1 MTEAKDIER
10 PVEPLSTAGRS
21 IIAVAGGLSAIAAA
35 AIAAMMVAT
44 VYDVGARYLFNRPTI
59 WATEVSTYLL
69 ITVIFAGAGFTH
81 LAGSNVRVEVL
92 IYRMSPERKRLIEA
106 TTAWLALIFVAIT
119 AWQAV
124 VLVESDYRHNS
135 RLFSL
140 LLTPSWMPKT
150 PIAVGMIVL
159 AAAVLVELERLG
171 GPRSRWRRQTHY
183 WLFAIVVGVLFV
195 LGSQPPMLLWQSVD
209 GGTAAI
215 LAATLI
221 GAFVASGRGV
231 GLAVIASVV
240 ISVLLFEAAA
250 GLGVTALTALILGM
264 IALLLAVGMRIA
276 FALGLIGLISIY
288 LLTPM
293 PFPITLPDR
302 TWGAVNSFALT
313 AVPLYILMGALLI
326 RSGLSSE
333 LFAVMAR
340 VLARL
345 PGGLAQASAAGCAV
359 FAAVSGSSVATAA
372 TIGTVACP
380 EMSKR
385 GYSPGLSYGVVA
397 AGGTLGILIPPSVPL
412 IIYGTT
418 AGVPVATLFIAGIV
432 PGLMLVGIFML
443 VILIWA
449 VMKPDAAPRVDTSS
463 LPPLGWH
470 SLVDTGLVVL
480 LILLIILSLYGGL
493 ATPSETGALGAFF
506 AALICLG
513 RRRLTWAV
521 VRSALSETVVVTA
534 FIFMIVVGAHILTF
548 GFDYLRLSRLL
559 LSAVTDADVG
569 RWAILLAMLGV
580 YLVLGMFLDSIS
592 MLVLTLPVAF
602 PVIVSLGFDPV
613 WFGIILVIVAEAGL
627 ITPPVG
633 MNLFVLQ
640 GIAKDVSIRTIAI
653 GTLPFLAA
661 MGVTV
666 VLLCFYPQIA
676 LWLTAHLV

>member
-1 MTEAKDIER
+1 MTERTDTMAPDR
-10 PVEPLSTAGRS
+10 DLSFAGRS
-21 IIAVAGGLSAIAAA
+21 ITKIAFGLAVIAGA
-35 AIAAMMVAT
+35 AIVAMMVAT

-59 WATEVSTYLL
+59 WATEISTYLL
-69 ITVIFAGAGFTH
+69 IAVIFAGAGFTH
-81 LAGSNVRVEVL
+81 LTGSNVRIEVL
-92 IYRMSPERKRLIEA
+92 IRRLSSENRRFIEA
-106 TTAWLALIFVAIT
+106 TTAWLALVFVAVT

-124 VLVESDYRHNS
+124 VLVESDFRHNS

-140 LLTPSWMPKT
+140 LLTPSWLPKT

-159 AAAVLVELERLG
+159 AASILVELERLG
-171 GPRSRWRRQTHY
+171 GVVAAWRRRMPY
-183 WLFAIVVGVLFV
+183 LLFV
-195 LGSQPPMLLWQSVD
+195 LTGAILLALGPQPPMLFWQSAD
-209 GGTAAI
+209 AGTAIILAAAI
-215 LAATLI
+215 L
-221 GAFVASGRGV
+221 GAYLASGRGV
-231 GLAVIASVV
+231 GLLLSVAMVAAVV
-240 ISVLLFEAAA
+240 LFETAAD
-250 GLGVTALTALILGM
+250 LGVTALTIFILAM

-276 FALGLIGLISIY
+276 FALGLIGLIGIY
-288 LLTPM
+288 LLTPVA
-293 PFPITLPDR
+293 FPVTLPDR
-302 TWGAVNSFALT
+302 TWSAVNSFALT
-313 AVPLYILMGALLI
+313 AVPLYILMGALLV

-340 VLARL
+340 ALARL
-345 PGGLAQASAAGCAV
+345 PGGLAHASAAGCAV

-380 EMSKR
+380 EMAKR
-385 GYSPGLSYGVVA
+385 GYSPGLAYGVVA

-432 PGLMLVGIFML
+432 PGLMLVAIFML

-449 VMKPDAAPRVDTSS
+449 LLRPGAAPSVDTAS
-463 LPPLGWH
+463 LPPLGWR
-470 SLVDTGLVVL
+470 SLVDTGLVIA

-506 AALICLG
+506 AAALCLG
-513 RRRLTWAV
+513 RRRLTWTV
-521 VRSALSETVVVTA
+521 VRSALAETVIVTA
-534 FIFMIVVGAHILTF
+534 FIFMIVVGANILTF

-559 LSAVTDADVG
+559 LAAVADADVG
-569 RWAILLAMLGV
+569 RWAILALMLCV

-640 GIAKDVSIRTIAI
+640 GIAKSVTIRTIAL
-653 GTLPFLAA
+653 GTMPFLAA

-666 VLLCFYPQIA
+666 ILLCLFPQIA
-676 LWLTAHLV
+676 LWLTAHLN